1 MAQGRAARGMG
12 GGLGPTGMEE
22 SSSLPTRRNGTTGG
36 MREREVKWGEGSHS
50 QPALTWQVSLERDGK
65 GRGKPRHELGVT
77 FFCCIPIPSQGV
89 PDKVRASPRRE
100 GEARRSKKVGR
111 WEEKQALLP
120 PPTPPQQAPRP
131 PGRSLSLPEPAESCP
146 VLISGGWA
154 WPSLWE
160 HPEEKGE

>member
-22 SSSLPTRRNGTTGG
+22 SSSLPTRRNGTMGG

-50 QPALTWQVSLERDGK
+50 PPALTWQVSLERDGK

-131 PGRSLSLPEPAESCP
+131 PGHSLA
-146 VLISGGWA
+146 
-154 WPSLWE
+154 
-160 HPEEKGE
+160 H